1 MLNAFTATVL
11 TVSMGLTPQSSLDA
25 GKLSENKRITQHP
38 TIRKMMELQNAERAR
53 YQLAPLKIN
62 RKLCI
67 AAQKHAEWMAETGYY
82 MHSNLPWPEII
93 DAGPTTPEGA
103 VNDWIWSR
111 SHHGIMLSGSIAGF
125 GFAMADNGTGYWVT
139 VIDSQGADTSSD
151 YVAPYSQSETVYYD
165 QSGQAY
171 YYYPGTTYSQNSSA
185 RMGLGG
191 GARGFRR
198 GHSFRA
204 R

>member
-11 TVSMGLTPQSSLDA
+11 TVSMALAPETSLDA
-25 GKLSENKRITQHP
+25 GKLSANKKLTQHP
-38 TIRKMMELQNAERAR
+38 TIRRMMELQNQERAR
-53 YQLAPLKIN
+53 YSLAPLKMD

-103 VNDWIWSR
+103 VNDWIWSQ
-111 SHHGIMLSGSIAGF
+111 SHHGVMLSGNIAGF
-125 GFAMADNGTGYWVT
+125 GFAKASNGTGYWVT
-139 VIDSQGADTSSD
+139 VIDSSGADTSAR
-151 YVAPYSQSETVYYD
+151 YIAPYSQSETVYYT
-165 QSGQAY
+165 QGGQTYYQQPATT
-171 YYYPGTTYSQNSSA
+171 YYYPTSRRAPGVA
-185 RMGLGG
+185 G
-191 GARGFRR
+191 RGFRR

>member
-11 TVSMGLTPQSSLDA
+11 TVSMGLTPESSFEV
-25 GKLSENKRITQHP
+25 GKLSENKLITQHP
-38 TIRKMMELQNAERAR
+38 TIRKMMVLQNQERAR
-53 YQLAPLKIN
+53 YGLAPLKMN
-62 RKLCI
+62 KKLCI

-82 MHSNLPWPEII
+82 VHSNLPWPEII
-93 DAGPTTPEGA
+93 DAGPTTAEGA

-111 SHHGIMLSGSIAGF
+111 SHHGIMLSGDIAGF
-125 GFAMADNGTGYWVT
+125 GFAMADNGSGYWVT
-139 VIDSQGADTSSD
+139 VIDSQGADTSSR
-151 YVAPYSQSETVYYD
+151 YVAPYSQSETGYY
-165 QSGQAY
+165 QQGGQTY
-171 YYYPGTTYSQNSSA
+171 YYYPQTYSQSGPK
-185 RMGLGG
+185 MGLGG